1 MKQNRLLLLTV
12 ASALLV
18 TGCKEKIELDK
29 VDSSM
34 SVNTGIAAPIVTIK
48 APLNEILGISDKTGQ
63 SSQLEWIF
71 AKVPGTPDY
80 RDKQLQ
86 DIPDGTLFFRD
97 TFDITRDFHPIDIGS
112 FLLPIEEK
120 LNIFEQA
127 QSMGYTVS
135 SGRISIPKASPL
147 KFSFPLTVKLDSM
160 NAPEFDNRVDL
171 MRISTARFSSLIST
185 NFGLK
190 DADIQGVKLKLPKE
204 FTSLKGKQLSD
215 MRIPYHVEGD
225 RTYIELKKFLI
236 NLQSEGATPSNR
248 REHMINE
255 VTFTIEFSMFTT
267 HDITIDAASSINYT
281 FDVELLTYDALYGYF
296 DPSKWMEDKDTLVL
310 AEEWAGW
317 NDIKRLKMHF
327 RYPSIRLIAE
337 HQIGTEQGC
346 PLNVNLKYIGVA
358 QTDANGNIT
367 GDFVKAQFGEGE
379 TTDEKYIW
387 ELYDTEHPTTS
398 RIDPIEDKLDK
409 WAKNEY
415 IVGYTG
421 FVDEKTHTGDVDKL
435 FDIRPDVIGY
445 EYDITVGPKSR
456 LSYGLGSQLRV
467 VNNTKIDLH
476 AITVVPFVLNE
487 GSEIEYTDTV
497 DVDFSGINF
506 DSITNSVQWLDT
518 INSGTIYVYLYAK
531 NYIPFEISADYKF
544 FDTFGREVD
553 LPLVDGENG
562 TKSYHLDIPAP
573 VKYDSNGNVTETG
586 NSTIVLRVTHEEF
599 AKLQSIRKIAFTA
612 SVDNNPQRAI
622 IHTKS
627 GLDVTVGV
635 AATVEAI
642 LKLF

>member
-1 MKQNRLLLLTV
+1 MKQTKLLLMTV
-12 ASALLV
+12 AVSLLA

-29 VDSSM
+29 VDSSVY
-34 SVNTGIAAPIVTIK
+34 VNTGIAAPIVTIK
-48 APLNEILGISDKTGQ
+48 APLNEILGINEKTGQ
-63 SSQLEWIF
+63 SSQLDWIF
-71 AKVPGTPDY
+71 AKVPGMPGY
-80 RDKQLQ
+80 RDDQLR

-97 TFDITRDFHPIDIGS
+97 TFNITRDFHPINIGS
-112 FLLPIEEK
+112 FLLPIEK
-120 LNIFEQA
+120 QLNIFEQA

-135 SGRISIPKASPL
+135 SGQIDIPAASPL
-147 KFSFPLTVKLDSM
+147 KFSFPLVIKLDSM
-160 NAPEFDNRVDL
+160 NTPEFTNRVDL
-171 MRISTARFSSLIST
+171 MRISTARFSSLLST

-204 FTSLKGKQLSD
+204 FTSLKGNPLSD

-236 NLQSEGATPSNR
+236 NMQSEGVTPSTR

-255 VTFTIEFSMFTT
+255 VTFTIEFSLFTT
-267 HDITIDAASSINYT
+267 HAITLDASSSINYT

-310 AEEWAGW
+310 AEEWPAW

-346 PLNVNLKYIGVA
+346 PLNVNLSHIGVA
-358 QTDANGNIT
+358 QTDENGNII
-367 GDFVKAQFGEGE
+367 GDFVNAQFGDEGA
-379 TTDEKYIW
+379 THDNTIW
-387 ELYDTEHPTTS
+387 PLYDDSHPTTS
-398 RIDPIEDKLDK
+398 RIDPYEDKLDK

-415 IVGYTG
+415 LVSYTG
-421 FVDEKTHTGDVDKL
+421 FKDDAHTGDVDQL

-445 EYDITVGPKSR
+445 KYDITVGPKANPSF
-456 LSYGLGSQLRV
+456 GIGSQLRV

-487 GSEIEYTDTV
+487 GSEIEYSDTV
-497 DVDFSGINF
+497 DVDFSGVNF
-506 DSITNSVQWLDT
+506 DSITNSVEWLDS
-518 INSGTIYVYLYAK
+518 ISSGVIYLYLYAK
-531 NYIPFEISADYKF
+531 NSIPFEISADYKF
-544 FDTFGREVD
+544 IDASGQEVD
-553 LPLVDGENG
+553 LPLVDDKNG

-573 VKYDSNGNVTETG
+573 AKYDSNGNVTETG

-599 AKLQSIRKIAFTA
+599 AKLQSIKQIAFTA
-612 SVDNNPQRAI
+612 SVDNNPQHAI
-622 IHTKS
+622 IHTQS

-635 AATVEAI
+635 AATVEAVM
-642 LKLF
+642 KLF